1 MIAEMLAYG
10 FMQRALLAAVAVGAL
25 CSVVAFFVILK
36 RLSFLGVGIAHTAM
50 GGIAIGLVGGLDP
63 FLCGCIFA
71 VATALVIGKISRQGQ
86 FDEDTVIG
94 IFFAAGMA
102 LGIALLGTMKGYYP
116 EIFSL
121 LFGNILSVS
130 PADLWILAL
139 VAAAVLLFI
148 GLFFKELLFLSFDEE
163 AARAGG
169 LPVNPLYFGL
179 LAAMAL
185 TIMVSVKLVGI
196 VLASALLVIPAAT
209 GYRLSGNYRT
219 MFLLSLVTGIG
230 GSAGGLLLSYYLDLP
245 SGAAIVLF
253 MALLFA
259 LSLLYRPRRA

>member
-1 MIAEMLAYG
+1 MIAVMFSYG
-10 FMQRALLAAVAVGAL
+10 FMQKALLAAVMVGML
-25 CSVVAFFVILK
+25 CSVVAFFVVLK

-50 GGIAIGLVGGLDP
+50 GGIAIGLVAGLDP
-63 FLCGCIFA
+63 FLCGSAFA
-71 VATALVIGKISRQGQ
+71 VITALAIGKISRQGQ
-86 FDEDTVIG
+86 LGEDTVIG

-102 LGIALLGTMKGYYP
+102 FGIALLSSLKGYYP

-130 PADLWILAL
+130 QADLLILA
-139 VAAAVLLFI
+139 VVIFTVLLFI
-148 GLFFKELLFLSFDEE
+148 GLFFKELLAVSFDEE
-163 AARAGG
+163 AARASG
-169 LPVNPLYFGL
+169 LPVSPLYFGL

-196 VLASALLVIPAAT
+196 VLSSALLVIPAAT
-209 GYRLSGNYRT
+209 GYRLGRNYRT
-219 MFLLSLVTGIG
+219 MFCLSVLTGVG
-230 GSAGGLLLSYYLDLP
+230 GSTGGLIISYYLDLP

-259 LSLLYRPRRA
+259 LSLLRPETA